1 MRKGAQGLS
10 VYSDNV
16 VSSQKIY
23 FTKLAPE
30 TVGKSLPIHAGQNLP
45 GKEFR
50 YLRPLWLQPPLIELI
65 KEAKVTSFRSYI
77 YTGQAS
83 DIIIILQLCN
93 VLCFY

>member
-65 KEAKVTSFRSYI
+65 KEAETSPLFFHTS
-77 YTGQAS
+77 
-83 DIIIILQLCN
+83 ILGRYQT
-93 VLCFY
+93 